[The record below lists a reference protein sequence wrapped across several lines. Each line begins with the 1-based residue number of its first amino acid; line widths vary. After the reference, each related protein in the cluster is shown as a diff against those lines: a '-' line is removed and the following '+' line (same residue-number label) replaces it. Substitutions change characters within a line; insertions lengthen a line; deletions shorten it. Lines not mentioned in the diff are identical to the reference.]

1 MGRLMKSKIVITEPL
16 PLISKE
22 LEILSTYG
30 DVNVLNSINEDVIA
44 EAARDA
50 DVIMVVYAKITRK
63 IIENAVRL
71 KGIVRYG
78 IGIDN
83 IDIKAATER
92 NVMVVNVPDYGIKS
106 VADHTMA
113 LILTLARKIL
123 AWDKYTRER
132 KYSGRW
138 TTPCMELIGIELA
151 DKTLGL
157 IGFGKIGREVA
168 KRAKAFD
175 MKILVYDPY
184 ISKDI
189 GIEWNIR
196 LVELD
201 ELLKQSDFVSI
212 HCPLTKETYHL
223 INEDK
228 LRIMKKTAYLIN
240 TARGPIV
247 DEKSLYK
254 ALKERWIAGAALDV
268 FEYEPLPHDSPLFE
282 LDNIIMTP
290 HIAWFTEEAL
300 KRLEFTACEETIRI
314 LKGET
319 PRNLVNREVLNRK

>member
-1 MGRLMKSKIVITEPL
+1 MKPRIVVTEPL
-16 PLISKE
+16 PLIDKE
-22 LEILSTYG
+22 LEILSTYS
-30 DVNVLNSINEDVIA
+30 DVSVLNSVNEDVIA
-44 EAARDA
+44 EAARHA
-50 DVIMVVYAKITRK
+50 DIIMVVYAKITRK

-83 IDIKAATER
+83 IDIKAASER

-113 LILTLARKIL
+113 LILTLVRKIL

-138 TTPCMELIGIELA
+138 TAPPMELIGIELA
-151 DKTLGL
+151 DKMLGL

-168 KRAKAFD
+168 KRARAFD

-184 ISKDI
+184 IPKDI
-189 GIEWNIR
+189 GIEWNVR

-201 ELLKQSDFVSI
+201 ELLKESDFVSI

-228 LRIMKKTAYLIN
+228 LRVMKKTAYLIN

-247 DEKSLYK
+247 DEKALYK

-268 FEYEPLPHDSPLFE
+268 FEYEPLPSDSPLFE

-300 KRLEFTACEETIRI
+300 KRLEFTACEEAIRI

-319 PRNLVNREVLNRK
+319 PRNLVNREILSRK